1 MNQLGGEYKIL
12 TDRGIYEVQF
22 NGRPLKVE
30 IQPSGEIN
38 VEGYSYNP
46 KILSENSNKWIIEVN
61 EFVFRIEYFD
71 GRIFVNGK
79 EVDFTTRI
87 SVPKI
92 EKGPIRP
99 KQKSYLVQSIIPGTI
114 VEIFV
119 SSGEKV
125 VINQPLCYLD
135 AMKMKNEIR
144 SPITGVIT
152 TINVTVNQSVKKGET
167 IFVIKPDSL

>member
-1 MNQLGGEYKIL
+1 ML
-12 TDRGIYEVQF
+12 TNRGIYEVQY
-22 NGRPLKVE
+22 NGRLLKVE

-46 KILSENSNKWIIEVN
+46 KILSENTNKWIIKVN
-61 EFVFRIEYFD
+61 DFIIRIEYFD

-79 EVDFTTRI
+79 EVDFTTRL

-92 EKGPIRP
+92 EHGPLRP

-119 SSGEKV
+119 SSGESV

-144 SPITGVIT
+144 SPITGIIT
-152 TINVTVNQSVKKGET
+152 TINVINNQSVKKGET
-167 IFVIKPDSL
+167 MFVIKPDSL